1 MLLKKISGTFDYMAC
16 FAITYDTDCND
27 DDRDY
32 NTIGHAK
39 SPVQWLETRFNSE
52 FFFTKTFMI
61 NSNFSVNLF
70 SEVHSRTAISFYD
83 QDYFVK
89 NI

>member
-1 MLLKKISGTFDYMAC
+1 MLLKKISGTFEYMTC
-16 FAITYDTDCND
+16 FVVAYDTDHD
-27 DDRDY
+27 GDYDY

-39 SPVQWLETRFNSE
+39 SPVEWLETRFNSE